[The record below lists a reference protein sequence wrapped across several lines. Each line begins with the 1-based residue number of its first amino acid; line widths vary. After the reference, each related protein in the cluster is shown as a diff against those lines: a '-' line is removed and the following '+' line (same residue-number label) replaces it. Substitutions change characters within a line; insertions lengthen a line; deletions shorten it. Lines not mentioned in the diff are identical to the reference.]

1 MKKLTFAIIVM
12 AIVML
17 TFSATA
23 KTYASTSWTTVPN
36 SGYSHPTGN
45 NPGNVKICGDHKC
58 APFEYEKMQKSIQG
72 VDIKKLA
79 QTPKQQGFE
88 KEIQYL
94 IQQGIMKIPSIQSS
108 TGNVTIQQIPSWVMT
123 IVSFWHNGE
132 LTDDEF
138 VKGIQYLL
146 DYGIIKI

>member
-1 MKKLTFAIIVM
+1 MKKLTLTIIVI
-12 AIVML
+12 ATAML
-17 TFSATA
+17 TFSSEA
-23 KTYASTSWTTVPN
+23 KTYASTSWTTIPN
-36 SGYSHPTGN
+36 SGYSHPTVN

-58 APFEYEKMQKSIQG
+58 APFEYEKMQKSIQK
-72 VDIKKLA
+72 VDTKNLGKS
-79 QTPKQQGFE
+79 PNQQGFE
-88 KEIQYL
+88 KDIQYL
-94 IQQGIMKIPSIQSS
+94 IQQGIMKIPPIQSS
-108 TGNVTIQQIPSWVMT
+108 TGNITIQQIPSWVMT

>member
-1 MKKLTFAIIVM
+1 MKKLTIAIIVI
-12 AIVML
+12 AAAML
-17 TFSATA
+17 TFSATG

-36 SGYSHPTGN
+36 SGYSHSTGS

-72 VDIKKLA
+72 MGIKNLVK
-79 QTPKQQGFE
+79 TTKQQGFE
-88 KEIQYL
+88 KDIQYL
-94 IQQGIMKIPSIQSS
+94 IQQGIMKIPSIKSS
-108 TGNVTIQQIPSWVMT
+108 TGNITIQQIPSWVMT
-123 IVSFWHNGE
+123 IASFWHNGE

-146 DYGIIKI
+146 DYDIIKI